1 MAERPGISYNSPPP
15 IPIQGETR
23 KSNLQ
28 NDFID
33 RIITPH
39 DYHDMKERVDKELVL
54 VKNRLNELLE
64 QSSPYKIYIEKEIP
78 MLKNLVE
85 FYRKS
90 DGATRKKILGCIF
103 SEKLVFENERVANT
117 PFTLPIQ
124 VILNASEV
132 LERSK
137 KKKEVENNLFSCF
150 VPLTFESCNR
160 LSDLFVYSI
169 FKSHPVIVH

>member
-103 SEKLVFENERVANT
+103 SEKIVLEKGRVATFSFTTPIRVSAKAVKVFESAET
-117 PFTLPIQ
+117 
-124 VILNASEV
+124 
-132 LERSK
+132 K
-137 KKKEVENNLFSCF
+137 KVVENDLLSCLA
-150 VPLTFESCNR
+150 PLMDGSCN
-160 LSDLFVYSI
+160 LI
-169 FKSHPVIVH
+169 FECV